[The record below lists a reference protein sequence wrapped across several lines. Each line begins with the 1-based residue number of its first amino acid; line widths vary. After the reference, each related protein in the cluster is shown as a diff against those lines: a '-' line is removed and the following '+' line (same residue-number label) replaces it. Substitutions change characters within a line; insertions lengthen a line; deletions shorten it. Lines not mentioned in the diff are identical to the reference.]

1 MIPLLPNI
9 GYAEITSAGTI
20 NDVMGSAKSQ
30 LPIQF
35 FRLTENISGN
45 LTLAN
50 DSAHKKIILDTNG
63 KTITNSSGSP
73 LTNNSSITLEIK
85 GSGNIQST
93 LKTFTSSV
101 NSASNTGTTT
111 ISDADSST
119 VVVSSVDRTA
129 DISLAGGVSVAQGFG
144 GSYTTSNTVY
154 LPNTE
159 LITTSVANPGSNSGR
174 PSAAANAAGAELLAI
189 LGGASMPNIQ
199 SGVSGLSITVTTSG
213 TSVTHTAPTSTS
225 GSGSTFQTFFGTVK
239 FSRANSARMEQAVS
253 GPTPSVSAMR
263 IPNNVVEGASRTI
276 AFTNNLTVPVVL
288 TGTDPYNNVTVAA
301 GATNTITR
309 TSTDG
314 SFNLTGTVSGNDG
327 SSQPFALSPVNSG
340 TGSISSTAY
349 TGTFSASAL

>member
-9 GYAEITSAGTI
+9 GYAEISSAGTI
-20 NDVMGSAKSQ
+20 NDEMGASKSK

-35 FRLTENISGN
+35 FRLTQNISGN
-45 LTLAN
+45 LTLTN

-63 KTITNSSGSP
+63 KTITNSSGAP
-73 LTNNSSITLEIK
+73 LTTNSSTTLEIK

-101 NSASNTGTTT
+101 DSTSNTGTTT

-119 VVVSSVDRTA
+119 VVVSSADRAA
-129 DISLAGGVSVAQGFG
+129 DISISGGVSVTSGFQGSMSGANPFHF
-144 GSYTTSNTVY
+144 
-154 LPNTE
+154 PNTE
-159 LITTSVANPGSNSGR
+159 LLTLPSNPGGNTGSLSGGAT
-174 PSAAANAAGAELLAI
+174 AATQQLFTI
-189 LGGASMPNIQ
+189 VGGASFPNLQ
-199 SGVSGLSITVTTSG
+199 SGAGFSVNVDGTVHTSPTATTSG
-213 TSVTHTAPTSTS
+213 EFASVSFGAL
-225 GSGSTFQTFFGTVK
+225 TFQSIGSSRVRAFGG
-239 FSRANSARMEQAVS
+239 SSI
-253 GPTPSVSAMR
+253 SAMQ
-263 IPNNVVEGASRTI
+263 IPNNIVDGGGRTI

-314 SFNLTGTVSGNDG
+314 SFSLTGTISGSDG
-327 SSQPFALSPVNSG
+327 SSQPFALALVNNG

>member
-9 GYAEITSAGTI
+9 GYAEISSAGTI
-20 NDVMGSAKSQ
+20 NDEMGASKSK

-35 FRLTENISGN
+35 FRLTSNISGN
-45 LTLAN
+45 LTLTN
-50 DSAHKKIILDTNG
+50 NSAHKKIILDTNG
-63 KTITNSSGSP
+63 KTITNSSGAP
-73 LTNNSSITLEIK
+73 LTSNSSTTLEIK

-101 NSASNTGTTT
+101 DSTSNTGTTT

-119 VVVSSVDRTA
+119 VVVSSADRIA

-144 GSYTTSNTVY
+144 GSYSTSNTVY

-159 LITTSVANPGSNSGR
+159 LITTSVPNPGGNSGSV
-174 PSAAANAAGAELLAI
+174 SAAGNAAGAELLAI
-189 LGGASMPNIQ
+189 IGGANMSNIQ

-213 TSVTHTAPTSTS
+213 SSVTHTAPTSTS

-239 FSRANSARMEQAVS
+239 FSLTSNARMEKAVE
-253 GPTPSVSAMR
+253 GATPSVSGMR
-263 IPNNVVEGASRTI
+263 IPNNVVDGAARTI
-276 AFTNNLTVPVVL
+276 AFTNNLAIPVVL
-288 TGTDPYNNVTVAA
+288 TGADPYDSVTVAA

-314 SFNLTGTVSGNDG
+314 SFNVTGTISGNDG
-327 SSQPFALSPVNSG
+327 SSQPFALALVNNG
-340 TGSISSTAY
+340 TGSINTNAY